1 MWISHENEN
10 EILVGKGG
18 GGGRLIFQ
26 LSLLSLSSPRAE
38 AKILLLT

>member
-1 MWISHENEN
+1 MSHENEN

-18 GGGRLIFQ
+18 GGRGRLLCQ
-26 LSLLSLSSPRAE
+26 LSLLILSSSRVE